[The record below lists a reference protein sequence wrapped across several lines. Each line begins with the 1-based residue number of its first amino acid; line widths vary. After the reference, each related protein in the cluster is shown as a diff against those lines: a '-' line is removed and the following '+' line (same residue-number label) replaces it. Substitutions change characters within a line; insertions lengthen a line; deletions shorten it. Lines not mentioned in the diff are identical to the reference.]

1 MMVISGGAG
10 DAVLEP
16 KESDIILAPALS
28 HKLAWRTD
36 VDAQAHTSIY
46 VLLFPG
52 VVHELK
58 E

>member
-16 KESDIILAPALS
+16 TESDIILAPALS
-28 HKLAWRTD
+28 HKLAWRAD

-52 VVHELK
+52 DVHEL
-58 E
+58 